1 MRTSIVLWSAFSGA
15 VIGTF
20 VDVVLIALALFAG
33 AAAPALAFRLSHR
46 WMGVAAAALLA
57 AIHQSSLCNQPFTSS
72 KKTVS

>member
-1 MRTSIVLWSAFSGA
+1 VLWSAFSGA

-20 VDVVLIALALFAG
+20 DVVLIALALFAG

-57 AIHQSSLCNQPFTSS
+57 AIPLALAFVGALEGRL
-72 KKTVS
+72 KAD

>member
-1 MRTSIVLWSAFSGA
+1 VRTSIVLWSAFSGA

-57 AIHQSSLCNQPFTSS
+57 AIPLALAFVGALEGRL
-72 KKTVS
+72 KAD